1 MSKEIS
7 IHTRFV
13 PGLESSG
20 RHRFNVSD
28 GHVIHAK
35 MCIVV
40 DPHDFAVRSTAVQPH
55 RLGES
60 IGQSAMQHNARGKN
74 TKSQNPFK
82 AGCMQ
87 YQIPRVTQ

>member
-20 RHRFNVSD
+20 RHRFNISD

-35 MCIVV
+35 MCTVV
-40 DPHDFAVRSTAVQPH
+40 DLHDCAVRSTAVQVYSRIDSVSP
-55 RLGES
+55 
-60 IGQSAMQHNARGKN
+60 
-74 TKSQNPFK
+74 
-82 AGCMQ
+82 
-87 YQIPRVTQ
+87 